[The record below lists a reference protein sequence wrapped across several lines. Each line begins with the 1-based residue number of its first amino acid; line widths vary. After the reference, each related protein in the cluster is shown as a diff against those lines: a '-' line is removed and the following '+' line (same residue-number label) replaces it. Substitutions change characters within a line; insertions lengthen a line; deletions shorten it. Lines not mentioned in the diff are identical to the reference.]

1 MKKLIFIF
9 FIIPF
14 FTYSQ
19 LVIST
24 KLIEITDAKR
34 EINKVLDF
42 SIGSFINNKTI
53 VGITNEQA
61 VADYIKA
68 GFNPVQDSLIVSN
81 FQLFFKYYNKDY
93 FVLMKI
99 PISSDIRD
107 ISIFDRTRFG
117 GGYIFHSYNDLEF
130 DISYDFLLSSNLNGW
145 NKGKLGIGIT
155 ASTDITFPS
164 ISTNLFN
171 KLVNWINTPLSNG
184 YRESMYLSKSK

>member
-1 MKKLIFIF
+1 MFIF

-24 KLIEITDAKR
+24 KLIQIKDAKR
-34 EINKVLDF
+34 EINRVLDF

-93 FVLMKI
+93 FFLMKT

-130 DISYDFLLSSNLNGW
+130 DISYDFLLRSNLNGW

-184 YRESMYLSKSK
+184 YRDSMFLSKSK

>member
-24 KLIEITDAKR
+24 KLIEIKDAKR

-117 GGYIFHSYNDLEF
+117 GGYIFYSYNDLEF

-155 ASTDITFPS
+155 ASADIIFPS

>member
-24 KLIEITDAKR
+24 KLIDIKDAKR

-117 GGYIFHSYNDLEF
+117 GGYIFYSYNDLDF

-155 ASTDITFPS
+155 ASADITFPS

>member
-24 KLIEITDAKR
+24 KLIEIKNAKR

-117 GGYIFHSYNDLEF
+117 GGHIFYSYNDLEF

-155 ASTDITFPS
+155 ASADITFPS

>member
-24 KLIEITDAKR
+24 KLIDIKDAKR

-61 VADYIKA
+61 VADYIKV

-117 GGYIFHSYNDLEF
+117 GGYIFYSYNDLDF

>member
-93 FVLMKI
+93 FVLMKM

-117 GGYIFHSYNDLEF
+117 GGYIFYSYNDLEF

>member
-1 MKKLIFIF
+1 MKKLIFF
-9 FIIPF
+9 FIIIPF

-24 KLIEITDAKR
+24 KLIEIKDAKN

-93 FVLMKI
+93 FFLMKI

-107 ISIFDRTRFG
+107 ISIFDRTRIG
-117 GGYIFHSYNDLEF
+117 GGYIFYSYNDLEF
-130 DISYDFLLSSNLNGW
+130 DISYDFLLSSNINGW

>member
-24 KLIEITDAKR
+24 KLIEIKDAKR

-68 GFNPVQDSLIVSN
+68 GFNPAQDSLIVSN

-117 GGYIFHSYNDLEF
+117 GGYIFYSYNDLKF

>member
-93 FVLMKI
+93 YFLMKA

-145 NKGKLGIGIT
+145 NKGKFAVL
-155 ASTDITFPS
+155 
-164 ISTNLFN
+164 
-171 KLVNWINTPLSNG
+171 KH
-184 YRESMYLSKSK
+184 EK

>member
-24 KLIEITDAKR
+24 KLIQIKDAKR
-34 EINKVLDF
+34 EINRVLDF

-81 FQLFFKYYNKDY
+81 FQLFFKYYIKDY
-93 FVLMKI
+93 FFLMKT

-130 DISYDFLLSSNLNGW
+130 DISYDFLLRSNLNGW

-184 YRESMYLSKSK
+184 YRDSMFLSKSK

>member
-117 GGYIFHSYNDLEF
+117 GGYIFYSYNDLEF

>member
-1 MKKLIFIF
+1 MKKLIFLF

-117 GGYIFHSYNDLEF
+117 GGHIFYSYNDLEF

-145 NKGKLGIGIT
+145 NKGRLGIGIT

>member
-34 EINKVLDF
+34 EINKLLDF

-117 GGYIFHSYNDLEF
+117 GGYIFYSYNDLEF

-171 KLVNWINTPLSNG
+171 NLVNWINTPLSNG